1 MYNSFSQATL
11 AIISDIIPFLVRPA
25 DGIEAARPRLTIPLS
40 GGFVLILDV
49 GGP

>member
-1 MYNSFSQATL
+1 MYNIFSQATL
-11 AIISDIIPFLVRPA
+11 AISDIIPFLVRPA